1 MQIIY
6 AIPISEWYSTWK
18 DLGAALFVVGVF
30 FPPFFTQEIPGALR
44 KKHLGLI
51 QFPGS

>member
-6 AIPISEWYSTWK
+6 AIPISEWCSTWK
-18 DLGAALFVVGVF
+18 DLEAVLFVVVF

>member
-18 DLGAALFVVGVF
+18 DLEAVLFVVVF
-30 FPPFFTQEIPGALR
+30 FPPFFHPRNSWVTKKKAL
-44 KKHLGLI
+44 
-51 QFPGS
+51 GSNSVSR